1 MVSHWTSSKSIIE
14 VSLNYRGGSLTR
26 PRKISNLKF
35 NEVSVCSC
43 LWCVIKQPSGSLLAG
58 RWRHLH
64 LQSIQRGWTGGPDV
78 QADGSR
84 WEKHLL
90 YEPCNTLKSQINTL
104 LNDKTH
110 IFSVPP
116 VLEGSLWESLN
127 HTLGSHVALLCEA
140 SGVPVPSIT
149 WLKDGTPIGK
159 RRRWWNWTSVCLSGL
174 KAWLNKYVCRPESS
188 LQWQWSIRG
197 NRLELGPLTLSHAG
211 TYTCVAKNSEGQTR
225 KDYSLTVQGK
235 EALRKKMGN
244 PTHVKNVSIWYLT
257 VIFVPL
263 SIAYHSRLW
272 TPHGS
277 ERARWGGANLGVQ
290 SNWNPHAAAQLAERR
305 SRRGGIR
312 QPPHRVGH

>member
-1 MVSHWTSSKSIIE
+1 MDRTF
-14 VSLNYRGGSLTR
+14 RLTVHG
-26 PRKISNLKF
+26 KKN
-35 NEVSVCSC
+35 
-43 LWCVIKQPSGSLLAG
+43 
-58 RWRHLH
+58 
-64 LQSIQRGWTGGPDV
+64 
-78 QADGSR
+78 
-84 WEKHLL
+84 L
-90 YEPCNTLKSQINTL
+90 YEPCNALKSQINTL

-174 KAWLNKYVCRPESS
+174 KAWLNKYVCCPESS

-235 EALRKKMGN
+235 EALGKKSDN
-244 PTHVKNVSIWYLT
+244 PTHIKNVFHLMFNSYLCPT
-257 VIFVPL
+257 QYRLQFSTLNAPRKWARPL
-263 SIAYHSRLW
+263 
-272 TPHGS
+272 G
-277 ERARWGGANLGVQ
+277 
-290 SNWNPHAAAQLAERR
+290 R
-305 SRRGGIR
+305 S
-312 QPPHRVGH
+312 